1 MPRVD
6 FYILQQAQPAQR
18 VHFCCRLAARAWR
31 EGLSVWIRTGDA
43 DASGELDEALW
54 TFDEA
59 SFIPHG
65 TTSLDGD
72 NPIVISH
79 DPSPGAVLINLTD
92 SLPGG
97 WQQRD
102 RIAEIITT
110 DEATRQAG
118 RVRYRDYQQAGA
130 TPQTHRIEHQER

>member
-6 FYILQQAQPAQR
+6 FYILDQADPAQR
-18 VHFCCRLAARAWR
+18 THFCCRLAARAWR
-31 EGLSVWIRTGDA
+31 EGLRVWIRTA
-43 DASGELDEALW
+43 DAAMTERLDTALW

-65 TTSLDGD
+65 TTALDGD
-72 NPIVISH
+72 NPIVINEA
-79 DPSPGAVLINLTD
+79 DSPGALMINLGD
-92 SLPGG
+92 SLAAD

-102 RIAEIITT
+102 RIAEIITA

-118 RVRYRDYQQAGA
+118 RARYRDYQQAGA
-130 TPQTHRIEHQER
+130 ALQTHRIDH

>member
-6 FYILQQAQPAQR
+6 FYILKEALPAQR
-18 VHFCCRLAARAWR
+18 IHFCCRLAARAWR
-31 EGLSVWIRTGDA
+31 EGLRIWIRTR
-43 DASGELDEALW
+43 DASASEQLDEALW
-54 TFDEA
+54 TFDET

-79 DPSPGAVLINLTD
+79 EPGPGALLINLAD
-92 SLPGG
+92 SLPGE
-97 WQQRD
+97 WDQRD
-102 RIAEIITT
+102 RIAEIITA

-118 RVRYRDYQQAGA
+118 RARYRDYQQAGA
-130 TPQTHRIEHQER
+130 TPRTHRIEH

>member
-6 FYILQQAQPAQR
+6 FYILRQAEPAQR

-31 EGLSVWIRTGDA
+31 EGLGVWIRTR
-43 DASGELDEALW
+43 DASASEQLDEALW

-72 NPIVISH
+72 NPIVINH
-79 DPSPGAVLINLTD
+79 EASPGALLINLAD
-92 SLPGG
+92 SLPED
-97 WQQRD
+97 WQERD
-102 RIAEIITT
+102 RIAEIITA

-130 TPQTHRIEHQER
+130 TPQTHRIEH